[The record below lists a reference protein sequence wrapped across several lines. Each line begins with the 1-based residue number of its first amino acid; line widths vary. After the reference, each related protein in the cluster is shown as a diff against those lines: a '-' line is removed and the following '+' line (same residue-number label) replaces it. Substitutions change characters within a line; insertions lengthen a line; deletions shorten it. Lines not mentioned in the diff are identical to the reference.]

1 MGKADRCSVHYREV
15 EVAERIDIYDANLQH
30 LGDMERIE
38 AHMTGQWH
46 QTFHCWVVSSANGGQ
61 VLLQK
66 RSDNMRNFPGL
77 LDVSAAG
84 HLKAGEPVIAGI
96 REVTEELGIQVNQSE
111 LQFLGQRVEVADQKN
126 GQKNREYQSV
136 YLYKSETP
144 LSQYNA
150 ERGEVTALLWL
161 PISVGMDLFNEKIES
176 ATLDGYT
183 YEASSGSS
191 WDPLSMSVT
200 VQTFLPR
207 VQRYYL
213 TTLIMAE
220 RLLANAGPLAIS

>member
-1 MGKADRCSVHYREV
+1 MGKARRRSVHYREV
-15 EVAERIDIYDANLQH
+15 EVAERIDIYDANLHH

-66 RSDNMRNFPGL
+66 RSDNMKNFPGL
-77 LDVSAAG
+77 LD
-84 HLKAGEPVIAGI
+84 
-96 REVTEELGIQVNQSE
+96 
-111 LQFLGQRVEVADQKN
+111 
-126 GQKNREYQSV
+126 
-136 YLYKSETP
+136 
-144 LSQYNA
+144 
-150 ERGEVTALLWL
+150 
-161 PISVGMDLFNEKIES
+161 
-176 ATLDGYT
+176 
-183 YEASSGSS
+183 EASSGFS
-191 WDPLSMSVT
+191 WDPFSMSVT

-220 RLLANAGPLAIS
+220 RLLSNAGPLAIS